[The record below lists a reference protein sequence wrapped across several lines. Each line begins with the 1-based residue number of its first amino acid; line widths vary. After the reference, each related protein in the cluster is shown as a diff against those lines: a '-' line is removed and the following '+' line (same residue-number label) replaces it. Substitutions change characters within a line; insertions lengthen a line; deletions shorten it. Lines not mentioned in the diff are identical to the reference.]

1 VTKVE
6 VDDASSQM
14 EVHNVVYIL
23 VCCDVKEEAGKKK
36 Y

>member
-1 VTKVE
+1 
-6 VDDASSQM
+6 M